1 MKTLSYSRR
10 RNNRDDTQASGTP
23 AWMVTYGD
31 MVTQVLLFFVLLF
44 SLSTVDAKKFDL
56 ALISLQESL
65 GILQGGQTVVERDFL
80 EAGDIGQA
88 AADEEERELKLLQSR
103 LDNLIEDYDIEGIQ
117 VSMDERGITIRF
129 IEGVLFDSGKARL
142 KENAKSILDK
152 IAPVLK
158 SCYHHLRVEGHT
170 DNLPISTREFPSN
183 WELSTTRAVNVI
195 KYFIEKHRFS
205 PYTLSAAGYGE
216 YRPIAPNDTEK
227 HRALNRRVDLIV
239 LRTDLEDKEPK

>member
-1 MKTLSYSRR
+1 
-10 RNNRDDTQASGTP
+10 
-23 AWMVTYGD
+23 MVTYGD

-227 HRALNRRVDLIV
+227 HRALNRRVDIIV

>member
-1 MKTLSYSRR
+1 
-10 RNNRDDTQASGTP
+10 
-23 AWMVTYGD
+23 MVTYGD

>member
-1 MKTLSYSRR
+1 
-10 RNNRDDTQASGTP
+10 
-23 AWMVTYGD
+23 MVTYGD

-195 KYFIEKHRFS
+195 RYFIEKHRFS